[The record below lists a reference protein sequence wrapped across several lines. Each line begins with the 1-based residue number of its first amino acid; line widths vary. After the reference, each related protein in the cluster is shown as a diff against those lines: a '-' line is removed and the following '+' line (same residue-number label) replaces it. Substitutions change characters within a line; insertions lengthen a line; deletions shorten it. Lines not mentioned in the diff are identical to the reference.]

1 VAGDRLVGAGIPKR
15 VAARVELHEV
25 VTDARG
31 GMTMRRV
38 EGIPLPPGTPVRLRP
53 GAFHLMLVDLA
64 ASLADGDT
72 IDVTLRFE
80 RAPDATVR
88 VPVRRR

>member
-1 VAGDRLVGAGIPKR
+1 
-15 VAARVELHEV
+15 
-25 VTDARG
+25 
-31 GMTMRRV
+31 
-38 EGIPLPPGTPVRLRP
+38 VRLRP